1 MTDTTD
7 NHSRTDS
14 LEATEA
20 AEARSL
26 SKGLGW
32 KIALPVALGLAV
44 VAWLFYDDFRPEVWR
59 SIHWDAHV
67 LLGLAL
73 ALLFVVGRDYGMTWR
88 FRVLTD
94 RELSWRSCLRVTLLC
109 EFTSAITPSAVG
121 GSALGMIYLNR
132 EGISLGRATTLM
144 MTTILL
150 DELFFTL
157 LCPLVVLCISES
169 ALFGFSD
176 GGFSI
181 GLKAAFWAVYG
192 VIVAWTLLLFLG
204 IIVAPEKV
212 RRGLTAIFKLRW
224 LRRWREGVSHTAD
237 NMVDTSRELRGRS
250 AGWWARAF
258 GATAVSWCSRFL
270 VVNML
275 FLAFVPAASQLAV
288 FGRQFV
294 VWVILMVTPTP
305 GGAGVSEWL
314 FTEYYGDLIG
324 SAGLALVIAL
334 MWRLLSYYIYLVI
347 GACILP
353 SWLRK
358 GFSHRGKHQPKS

>member
-1 MTDTTD
+1 M
-7 NHSRTDS
+7 SERSDS
-14 LEATEA
+14 ETIRE
-20 AEARSL
+20 EKTL

-32 KIALPVALGLAV
+32 KIALPVALGLGV
-44 VAWLFYDDFRPEVWR
+44 VAWLFYDDFKPEVWR
-59 SIHWDAHV
+59 SIRWDAHV
-67 LLGLAL
+67 FVGLAL
-73 ALLFVVGRDYGMTWR
+73 ALLFVAGRDYGITWR

-94 RELSWRSCLRVTLLC
+94 RGLSWRACLRVCMLC

-132 EGISLGRATTLM
+132 EGVPFGRATTLM

-157 LCPLVVLCISES
+157 LCPLVVLAVSNS

-176 GGFSI
+176 GGFTI
-181 GLKAAFWAVYG
+181 GLRAAFWIIYG
-192 VIVAWTLLLFLG
+192 VIVAWTALLFLG
-204 IIVAPEKV
+204 IIVAPESV
-212 RRGLTAIFKLRW
+212 RRALNALFRLRW
-224 LRRWREGVSHTAD
+224 LRRWHEGVARTAD
-237 NMVDTSRELRGRS
+237 NMVETSRELRGR
-250 AGWWARAF
+250 GPLWWGRAF
-258 GATAVSWCSRFL
+258 AATAVSWCSRFL

-275 FLAFVPAASQLAV
+275 FWAFVPAASQIAV

-324 SAGLALVIAL
+324 SAALALVIAL
-334 MWRLLSYYIYLVI
+334 MWRLLSYYIYLVV
-347 GACILP
+347 GAVILP

-358 GFSHRGKHQPKS
+358 GFGGQRHKMK

>member
-1 MTDTTD
+1 MSSVD
-7 NHSRTDS
+7 RRK
-14 LEATEA
+14 EA
-20 AEARSL
+20 AHEEQSL
-26 SKGLGW
+26 SHGLVW
-32 KIALPVALGLAV
+32 KIALPVLLGLAV
-44 VAWLFYDDFRPEVWR
+44 VAWLFWRDFDAAVWR
-59 SIHWDAHV
+59 SIHWDAAV
-67 LLGLAL
+67 VGGLAL
-73 ALLFVVGRDYGMTWR
+73 ALLFVAGRDFGMTWR
-88 FRVLTD
+88 FRTMTD
-94 RELSWRSCLRVTLLC
+94 GELSWRSSLRVCMLC

-121 GSALGMIYLNR
+121 GSALGMIFLNR
-132 EGISLGRATTLM
+132 EGISLGRSTTLM

-150 DELFFTL
+150 DELFFTIT
-157 LCPLVVLCISES
+157 CPLIVLVVDASS
-169 ALFGFSD
+169 LFGFSD

-181 GLKAAFWAVYG
+181 GLKAAFWIVYG

-212 RRGLTAIFKLRW
+212 RTAIVALFKLRW
-224 LRRWREGVSHTAD
+224 LRRWQQGALQTAD
-237 NMVDTSRELRGRS
+237 NMVDTSRMLRGCN
-250 AGWWARAF
+250 AMWWLRAF

-270 VVNML
+270 VVNMI
-275 FLAFVPAASQLAV
+275 FLAFAPAASQLTV

-334 MWRLLSYYIYLVI
+334 MWRLISYYIYLVI

-353 SWLRK
+353 GWLRR
-358 GFSHRGKHQPKS
+358 GFTRHHKQTDTNKS